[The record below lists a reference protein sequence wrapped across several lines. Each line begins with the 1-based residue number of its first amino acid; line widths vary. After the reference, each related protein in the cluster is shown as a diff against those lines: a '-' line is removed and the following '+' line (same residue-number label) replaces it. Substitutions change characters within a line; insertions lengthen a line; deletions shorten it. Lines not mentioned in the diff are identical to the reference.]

1 MRTNYVLID
10 YENVQPK
17 DVALLNGHPFRVL
30 VFVGANQTKVPVDL
44 VKTLQPMGQNADYV
58 VVSGNGRNALDF
70 HIAFYLGDLAN
81 KDPEGFFH
89 LISKDTGFDPL
100 LAHLKPRGIRA
111 QRSRSLSEIPVLSF
125 NALKSVDERMEA
137 VVKNLKSLGGA
148 RPRRLK
154 TLSST
159 IHALFMKKLAQ
170 SEVDALIAAL
180 EKSGAIVV
188 KDGKISYTD

>member
-17 DVALLNGHPFRVL
+17 DVALLNGHPFKVL
-30 VFVGANQTKVPVDL
+30 VFVGANQTKVPIDL
-44 VKTLQPMGQNADYV
+44 VKTLQPMGGSADYV
-58 VVSGNGRNALDF
+58 VASGNGRNALDF

-81 KDPEGFFH
+81 KDREGFFH

-100 LAHLKPRGIRA
+100 LAHLKSVGIRA
-111 QRSRSLSEIPVLSF
+111 QRSRSLSEIPILGFS
-125 NALKSVDERMEA
+125 ALKSVEERMDA
-137 VVKNLKSLGGA
+137 VIKNLKSRGSA

-159 IHALFMKKLAQ
+159 IHALFMKKLEQ
-170 SEVDALIAAL
+170 SEVDVLIAAL

-188 KDGKISYTD
+188 KDGKVSYME

>member
-17 DVALLNGHPFRVL
+17 DVVLLNGHPFKVL
-30 VFVGANQTKVPVDL
+30 VFVGANQTKVPLDL
-44 VKTLQPMGQNADYV
+44 VKTLQPMGGNADYI
-58 VVSGNGRNALDF
+58 VVSGSGRNALDF
-70 HIAFYLGDLAN
+70 HIAFHLGDLAN

-100 LAHLKPRGIRA
+100 LAHLKSRGIRA
-111 QRSRSLSEIPVLSF
+111 QRSRSLSEIPILSF
-125 NALKSVDERMEA
+125 NALKSVDERIDA
-137 VVKNLKSLGGA
+137 AIKNLKSRGSA

-154 TLSST
+154 TLAST
-159 IHALFMKKLAQ
+159 IHALFMKKLEQ
-170 SEVDALIAAL
+170 SEVDELIAAL

-188 KDGKISYTD
+188 KDGRVSCTT